1 MRKRISDLKFD
12 KEMLLD
18 FNEKL
23 IRDRDEI
30 ENKLK
35 VQDGISECYAR
46 HLETHECRVR
56 CSVLPDD
63 TMIYEADEIEI

>member
-1 MRKRISDLKFD
+1 MALFFIGLFLGSIVGYFLCRRIWKGVVSNLEFD

-30 ENKLK
+30 EARYELEAKKLH
-35 VQDGISECYAR
+35 Q
-46 HLETHECRVR
+46 T
-56 CSVLPDD
+56 P
-63 TMIYEADEIEI
+63 